1 MLIHSIDRT
10 DQSSAQPSP
19 TATHWI
25 CVPRLT
31 AGRKIQRW
39 FTAALT
45 EPVSRDKKTQ
55 EAETRARWGGEGGGV
70 GGSLRQQKGLDLQYF
85 NILAFICLQI
95 VKTQLKVSSS
105 ANDKLHQ
112 WWREWW
118 GDREAPVLD
127 CFWNEGSYQDE
138 FGKMPHSCSHS
149 KFVLSL
155 SETQIGSPAHTFIH
169 LSP

>member
-1 MLIHSIDRT
+1 MCPKIDSREENTKVIHSSFDRACLQGQKDT
-10 DQSSAQPSP
+10 GG
-19 TATHWI
+19 W
-25 CVPRLT
+25 
-31 AGRKIQRW
+31 
-39 FTAALT
+39 
-45 EPVSRDKKTQ
+45 DKSEVT
-55 EAETRARWGGEGGGV
+55 GGGV